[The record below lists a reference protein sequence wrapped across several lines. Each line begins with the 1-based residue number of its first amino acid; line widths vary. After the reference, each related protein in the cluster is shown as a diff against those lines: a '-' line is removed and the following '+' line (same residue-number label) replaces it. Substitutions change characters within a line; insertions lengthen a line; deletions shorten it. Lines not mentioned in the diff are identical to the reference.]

1 MDLKQ
6 VMDQRS
12 FVIIGDT
19 LNEEKF
25 AYKIKHT
32 MQEHGYKVQCV
43 GKELSSIND
52 TTGEIDIID
61 LCARADQ
68 SLALLKECKKE
79 FKSIVIQPG
88 ASGEELVRYLRENQ
102 IPYIDGCLLK
112 GLNQYRV
119 KQS

>member
-25 AYKIKHT
+25 AYKIKHA
-32 MQEHGYKVQCV
+32 MQDHGYEVQCV

-52 TTGEIDIID
+52 TIGEIDIID
-61 LCARADQ
+61 LCVRADK
-68 SLALLKECKKE
+68 SLAQLKECKKR

-88 ASGEELVRYLRENQ
+88 ASSEELVQYLRESQ
-102 IPYIDGCLLK
+102 IPYIDGCLLR
-112 GLNQYRV
+112 GLNQYRA
-119 KQS
+119 K